1 VFGTNGLIIWLLGGA
16 GTFLLYSSI
25 SNQKPQDVLGKY
37 LGSPTKNPTP
47 ISSWTDPN
55 APAGTPGSNS
65 HIEAPGPLGSTG
77 GLDNSASYDSNG
89 LSSPLPAAYIN
100 NPNNLVQA

>member
-25 SNQKPQDVLGKY
+25 SNQKPQDVLAKY

-55 APAGTPGSNS
+55 ASPLSEG
-65 HIEAPGPLGSTG
+65 EAIGAQAVGAVAFDP
-77 GLDNSASYDSNG
+77 NG
-89 LSSPLPAAYIN
+89 NQVTLPAAYIN